1 MAARGVQAPRRP
13 VTLRDFLELGC
24 DSSSDGFRSYPR
36 RLLPLPPDADADAD
50 AVRHLQQQ
58 QAPPTPRAE
67 AEAAAAQQLLRRS
80 SSSRSPSSL
89 ALALFS
95 SSLPGSGPAGALA
108 RISSISRS
116 FSRRIKEG
124 FWRRRDEGDDDDDD
138 DYFDDRDSCG
148 FPSPLV
154 SSCSASDSDESE
166 ADVTTAT
173 ELETPA
179 PERDKATASS
189 STSPSP
195 SPSSADHDRTRT
207 DAAVADG
214 DKAETAAV
222 EDGDSTTGAPST
234 VGDKQQQLSPVSV
247 LDFAFDDNDGD
258 EEGSDAGTSC
268 SCSSPAFQF
277 QRCTPPAVDLHGT
290 KPQAQLL
297 HKIRRYDGVAQGI
310 DPVDLDARFTAA
322 TSESGESAD
331 ASTRLA
337 TTTSSSSTDTSSS
350 SSSSAETTA
359 PQHDDEEAE
368 HQSAERAL
376 SPSPSLHYQA
386 DQEEPDDEYRLL
398 ARLLEHDAAAAEC
411 LDDEVAR
418 VLVLDFFAEGADRRL
433 TRSAAAGG
441 RPLHDDRSESLLVR
455 AAAAWLRG
463 AGPRW
468 GIGDVARSGK
478 AALDDMERSRRWMCV
493 GEEECDVAADVECDA
508 VDALVDELVTELAI
522 VLPRWPR
529 CDVAVDDDNVLVD

>member
-1 MAARGVQAPRRP
+1 M
-13 VTLRDFLELGC
+13 
-24 DSSSDGFRSYPR
+24 
-36 RLLPLPPDADADAD
+36 
-50 AVRHLQQQ
+50 
-58 QAPPTPRAE
+58 
-67 AEAAAAQQLLRRS
+67 
-80 SSSRSPSSL
+80 
-89 ALALFS
+89 
-95 SSLPGSGPAGALA
+95 
-108 RISSISRS
+108 
-116 FSRRIKEG
+116 
-124 FWRRRDEGDDDDDD
+124 
-138 DYFDDRDSCG
+138 
-148 FPSPLV
+148 
-154 SSCSASDSDESE
+154 
-166 ADVTTAT
+166 
-173 ELETPA
+173 
-179 PERDKATASS
+179 
-189 STSPSP
+189 
-195 SPSSADHDRTRT
+195 
-207 DAAVADG
+207 
-214 DKAETAAV
+214 
-222 EDGDSTTGAPST
+222 
-234 VGDKQQQLSPVSV
+234 
-247 LDFAFDDNDGD
+247 
-258 EEGSDAGTSC
+258 
-268 SCSSPAFQF
+268 
-277 QRCTPPAVDLHGT
+277 LHAGT

-376 SPSPSLHYQA
+376 SPSPSPSPHYQA

-508 VDALVDELVTELAI
+508 VDALVDELVMELAI
-522 VLPRWPR
+522 VLPR
-529 CDVAVDDDNVLVD
+529 

>member
-95 SSLPGSGPAGALA
+95 SSLPGSGPGALA

-124 FWRRRDEGDDDDDD
+124 FWRRRDEDDGDD

-247 LDFAFDDNDGD
+247 LDFAFDDNDGE

-337 TTTSSSSTDTSSS
+337 TTSSSSSTDTS

-376 SPSPSLHYQA
+376 SPSPSPSLHYQA

-418 VLVLDFFAEGADRRL
+418 VLVLDFFAEGADRL

-508 VDALVDELVTELAI
+508 VDALVDELVMELAI
-522 VLPRWPR
+522 VLPR
-529 CDVAVDDDNVLVD
+529 

>member
-1 MAARGVQAPRRP
+1 MGRAAR
-13 VTLRDFLELGC
+13 
-24 DSSSDGFRSYPR
+24 
-36 RLLPLPPDADADAD
+36 
-50 AVRHLQQQ
+50 
-58 QAPPTPRAE
+58 
-67 AEAAAAQQLLRRS
+67 
-80 SSSRSPSSL
+80 
-89 ALALFS
+89 
-95 SSLPGSGPAGALA
+95 
-108 RISSISRS
+108 
-116 FSRRIKEG
+116 
-124 FWRRRDEGDDDDDD
+124 
-138 DYFDDRDSCG
+138 
-148 FPSPLV
+148 
-154 SSCSASDSDESE
+154 
-166 ADVTTAT
+166 
-173 ELETPA
+173 
-179 PERDKATASS
+179 
-189 STSPSP
+189 
-195 SPSSADHDRTRT
+195 
-207 DAAVADG
+207 
-214 DKAETAAV
+214 
-222 EDGDSTTGAPST
+222 
-234 VGDKQQQLSPVSV
+234 
-247 LDFAFDDNDGD
+247 
-258 EEGSDAGTSC
+258 
-268 SCSSPAFQF
+268 
-277 QRCTPPAVDLHGT
+277 LHAGT

-337 TTTSSSSTDTSSS
+337 TTSSSSSTDTSS

-368 HQSAERAL
+368 HQSAERA
-376 SPSPSLHYQA
+376 PSLHHQA
-386 DQEEPDDEYRLL
+386 EQEEPDDEYRLL

>member
-1 MAARGVQAPRRP
+1 MGRAAR
-13 VTLRDFLELGC
+13 
-24 DSSSDGFRSYPR
+24 
-36 RLLPLPPDADADAD
+36 
-50 AVRHLQQQ
+50 
-58 QAPPTPRAE
+58 
-67 AEAAAAQQLLRRS
+67 
-80 SSSRSPSSL
+80 
-89 ALALFS
+89 
-95 SSLPGSGPAGALA
+95 
-108 RISSISRS
+108 
-116 FSRRIKEG
+116 
-124 FWRRRDEGDDDDDD
+124 
-138 DYFDDRDSCG
+138 
-148 FPSPLV
+148 
-154 SSCSASDSDESE
+154 
-166 ADVTTAT
+166 
-173 ELETPA
+173 
-179 PERDKATASS
+179 
-189 STSPSP
+189 
-195 SPSSADHDRTRT
+195 
-207 DAAVADG
+207 
-214 DKAETAAV
+214 
-222 EDGDSTTGAPST
+222 
-234 VGDKQQQLSPVSV
+234 
-247 LDFAFDDNDGD
+247 
-258 EEGSDAGTSC
+258 
-268 SCSSPAFQF
+268 
-277 QRCTPPAVDLHGT
+277 LHAGT